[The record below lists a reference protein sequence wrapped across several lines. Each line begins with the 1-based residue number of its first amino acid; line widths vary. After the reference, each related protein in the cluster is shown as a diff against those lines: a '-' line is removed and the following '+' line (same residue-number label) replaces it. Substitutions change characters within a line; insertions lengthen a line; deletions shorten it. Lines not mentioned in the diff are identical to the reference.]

1 MILLID
7 SAEPA
12 VLVRGEAARR
22 VIDQVRLAVPESPAA
37 DGPTDF
43 RSAMRRVEAEVYDA
57 A

>member
-22 VIDQVRLAVPESPAA
+22 VIDQARLLAAPLPAESPQ
-37 DGPTDF
+37 DF